1 MSNQTIRRLVGGV
14 GTALILLICA
24 VIIGIFV
31 LSGRQLQRIDVPQ
44 YVDVSRDEQGAYAF
58 ELNVDRMLFE
68 EHLIDPPAGE
78 LDRYPEIGALRS
90 LGLNVEERDGV
101 YAFRTVTFGE
111 DPTAVLKKGGIKL
124 IQTEWTWTKDQ
135 IEAKL
140 TGKTPSSSQQE
151 TGRLDFSAYVRT
163 KQRADGSY
171 TAVFDTVKMLSD
183 AGIDPLT
190 APESDLGAQAIRSL
204 DVSCRKTD
212 DGYRIEAT
220 SNRATIMEDLQKAG
234 LRVVNTQFTWTEQEM
249 QAHLGDVTPLVP
261 ETTAPETTAPE
272 TQAPETQAPE
282 TTAPE
287 TDAPTTPSG
296 TYNDVPG
303 ATPSTTPTT
312 PQRNANAIDS
322 LYGFDQTEVR
332 KVIRAAKEGYYG
344 SRMESSEVRY
354 NYFGV
359 GNSSADHG
367 NVFRIVYAITTSTG
381 TEYFIADV
389 YDLELETGYR
399 ASDVHYRTET
409 DRTAARSTDD
419 LRNYT
424 IQTLSGGSMVFAE
437 NRDKSPFDKDGLVMA
452 KSMTESLTYDELW
465 DIPQTDDMTLLQ
477 LLGYAR
483 NEMFARGGHKFG
495 DTSNYYKYFSRF
507 DWYQPTGS
515 VSADALAAKYPATQ
529 KNITTIKFLEK
540 LIKEG

>member
-1 MSNQTIRRLVGGV
+1 MSNKTIRRLVGGV
-14 GTALILLICA
+14 GAGLILLICA
-24 VIIGIFV
+24 VVIGIYV
-31 LSGRQLQRIDVPQ
+31 LSGRQLQRIDVPK
-44 YVDVSRDEQGAYAF
+44 YVDATRDAQGEYTF
-58 ELNVDRMLFE
+58 RLNVDRLLYE
-68 EHLIDPPAGE
+68 EHLIDPPASE
-78 LDRYPEIGALRS
+78 LDRYPEIKALKQLDLRVTET
-90 LGLNVEERDGV
+90 NDGFAFSTIV
-101 YAFRTVTFGE
+101 YGE

-124 IQTEWTWTKDQ
+124 INTEWTWTKQ
-135 IEAKL
+135 EAEARL
-140 TGKTPSSSQQE
+140 TNPNPAQQPE
-151 TGRLDFSAYVRT
+151 KGTLDFASYVRT

-171 TAVFDTVKMLSD
+171 AAELDTVKMLLD
-183 AGIDPLT
+183 AGLDP
-190 APESDLGAQAIRSL
+190 ASDSRGAQAIKSL
-204 DVSCRKTD
+204 GVSCRKTD
-212 DGYRIEAT
+212 EGYRIEAT
-220 SNRATIMEDLQKAG
+220 SSRSTIYDDLGSEG
-234 LRVVNTQFTWTEQEM
+234 LRVVNTVFTWSEQEM
-249 QAHLGDVTPLVP
+249 QAHLGELTPDTP
-261 ETTAPETTAPE
+261 ETQTPE
-272 TQAPETQAPE
+272 TQAPETQTPE
-282 TTAPE
+282 TQ
-287 TDAPTTPSG
+287 APTTPSG
-296 TYNDVPG
+296 TFNDVPG

-332 KVIRAAKEGYYG
+332 KAIRAAKEAHYG

-381 TEYFIADV
+381 TEYFVADV
-389 YDLELETGYR
+389 YDLELETGYKE
-399 ASDVHYRTET
+399 SDVHSFTTT
-409 DRTAARSTDD
+409 DRNTAKSTDD
-419 LRNYT
+419 LRDYRIYT
-424 IQTLSGGSMVFAE
+424 LNEGSMVFEE
-437 NRDKSPFDKDGLVMA
+437 NKGKSPFDKDGLVMA
-452 KSMTESLTYDELW
+452 KSMTETLTYDELW
-465 DIPQTDDMTLLQ
+465 DIPQTDDMTLLK

>member
-1 MSNQTIRRLVGGV
+1 MSNKTIRRMVGGI
-14 GTALILLICA
+14 GAGLILLICA
-24 VIIGIFV
+24 VIIGIYV
-31 LSGRQLQRIDVPQ
+31 MSGRQLQRIDVPQ
-44 YVDVSRDEQGAYAF
+44 YVDVTQNEQGEYEF
-58 ELNVDRMLFE
+58 KLNVDRMIYE
-68 EHLIDPPAGE
+68 EHLVNPPADA
-78 LDRYPEIGALRS
+78 LDRYPEIGALQS
-90 LGLNVEERDGV
+90 LGLRVAEQGGEYV
-101 YAFRTVTFGE
+101 FTTVTYGE
-111 DPTAVLKKGGIKL
+111 DPTAALKKGGIKL
-124 IQTEWTWTKDQ
+124 INTEWSWTKEQ
-135 IEAKL
+135 IAARV
-140 TGKTPSSSQQE
+140 GKNAPEKE
-151 TGRLDFSAYVRT
+151 TGILEFKDYVRIR
-163 KQRADGSY
+163 KRADGSY
-171 TAVFDTVKMLSD
+171 TAELDTVKMLMD
-183 AGIDPLT
+183 AGIDP
-190 APESDLGAQAIRSL
+190 ASDSLGALAIRSL
-204 DVSCRKTD
+204 GASCRKTD

-220 SNRATIMEDLQKAG
+220 SNRQTVMDDLKNAG
-234 LRVVNTQFTWTEQEM
+234 LRVVNTVVTWSEQEM
-249 QAHLGDVTPLVP
+249 EAHIGELTPYTP
-261 ETTAPETTAPE
+261 ETQAPE

-282 TTAPE
+282 TQAPETQAPDTTAPE

-296 TYNDVPG
+296 TFNDVPG

-332 KVIRAAKEGYYG
+332 KAIRAAKEGYYG

-389 YDLELETGYR
+389 YDLELETGYKE
-399 ASDVHYRTET
+399 SDVNFHTVT
-409 DRTAARSTDD
+409 DRREAGSTED
-419 LRNYT
+419 LRDYK
-424 IQTLSGGSMVFAE
+424 IYTLSGGSMVFAE
-437 NRDKSPFDKDGLVMA
+437 NKDKSPFDKDGLVMA
-452 KSMTESLTYDELW
+452 KSLTETLTYDELW

-495 DTSNYYKYFSRF
+495 DSSNYYKYFSKF
-507 DWYQPTGS
+507 DWYKPTGS

-529 KNITTIKFLEK
+529 KNILTIKFLEK